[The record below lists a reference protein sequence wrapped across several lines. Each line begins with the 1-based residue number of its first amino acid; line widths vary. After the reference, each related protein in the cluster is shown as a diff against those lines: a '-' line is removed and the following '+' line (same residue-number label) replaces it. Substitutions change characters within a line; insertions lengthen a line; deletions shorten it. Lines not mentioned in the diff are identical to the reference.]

1 MGKRLKR
8 HLSHIAHLWS
18 QARALR
24 LSPADTLRFIASDY
38 GSRIGA
44 ANRTYTI
51 RVEGSRVLLRSNAVD
66 CKLLVEVFGG
76 VYALPAKQRPK
87 RIMDL
92 GANIGLSALYF
103 HRQFPEASIAC
114 IEPAPKNF
122 SMLTRMVALN
132 ALPATLFDC
141 AIGPSAGSTA
151 LYDTADPSCCTLLPN
166 GESSDN
172 QITVQL
178 KTIPEI
184 MEVLHWDRIDLLKID
199 IEGYERVVLR
209 DNADWLS
216 RISCIVGEIHAG
228 YDFAQLR
235 EDLGRYGFEITERR
249 AINEYGQGNFVAMS
263 RVNS

>member
-1 MGKRLKR
+1 VG
-8 HLSHIAHLWS
+8 
-18 QARALR
+18 
-24 LSPADTLRFIASDY
+24 
-38 GSRIGA
+38 
-44 ANRTYTI
+44 
-51 RVEGSRVLLRSNAVD
+51 GSRVLLRSNAVD
-66 CKLLVEVFGG
+66 CKLLAEVFGG
-76 VYALPAKQRPK
+76 VYALPAQQRPK

-103 HRQFPEASIAC
+103 HRQYPEASIAC

-122 SMLTRMVALN
+122 SMLTRMVSLN

-172 QITVQL
+172 QITVQQ
-178 KTIPEI
+178 KTIPDI
-184 MEVLHWDRIDLLKID
+184 MELLHWDRIDLLKID

-216 RISCIVGEIHAG
+216 RISCIVGEIHDG

-235 EDLGRYGFEITERR
+235 EDLGRYGFQITERR

-263 RVNS
+263 RMDA